1 MTRTP
6 SRSGAVAP
14 DPVAAPGDA
23 EARRYEHRLLLVL
36 FAAFGFVFF
45 DRQALTFLAPFISD
59 DFHLSHTA
67 LGVLSGVLALTWA
80 LSGLVCGRLAD
91 RYGRRPVLIAAVV
104 LFSCF
109 SAAGGLMTGFAGLLI
124 ARALMGLAEGAVL
137 PLAQSLMVEASRE
150 HRRGLN
156 MGLLQGSSAG
166 LLGGIVAP
174 LVVVWIAEHHNWR
187 TAFLVTIVPGLLIA
201 VWIARSVR
209 ERPPVPVLPG
219 VSDATGTGT
228 SGTAGD
234 TAVGTAS
241 GTANGP
247 ADATAREEA
256 APALR
261 EVLREVLAHRNI
273 VLCALAACFYLTWFT
288 VIITFTPT
296 YLEDEKGFSP
306 STMSHVMT
314 CFGVAW
320 VLWGFLTPAVS
331 DRIGR
336 RSALIAFTVVAA
348 LCPLAVV
355 YVDDPVLLG
364 GVVVLTYTGLG
375 CFTLIMATIP
385 AETVPRRTLTVALGL
400 VMGVGE
406 LAGGFIGPL
415 VAGLASDVWGLDA
428 AMFISSGGA
437 VAVVL
442 LALGLRETAPAVL
455 RRRGAD
461 AGPAHDATP
470 VPASEGAT

>member
-6 SRSGAVAP
+6 SRSGAAAP
-14 DPVAAPGDA
+14 GPVAAPGDA

-109 SAAGGLMTGFAGLLI
+109 SAVGGLMTGFAGLLI

-174 LVVVWIAEHHNWR
+174 LVVVWIAEHHTWR

-209 ERPPVPVLPG
+209 ERPPVSVLPD
-219 VSDATGTGT
+219 VSDAT
-228 SGTAGD
+228 
-234 TAVGTAS
+234 V
-241 GTANGP
+241 P
-247 ADATAREEA
+247 EEA
-256 APALR
+256 APPLR

-296 YLEDEKGFSP
+296 YLEDEKGFSS

-336 RSALIAFTVVAA
+336 RGALIAFTVVAA

-364 GVVVLTYTGLG
+364 GVVVLSYTGLG

-385 AETVPRRTLTVALGL
+385 AESVPRRTLTVALGL

-428 AMFISSGGA
+428 AMFISCGGA

-470 VPASEGAT
+470 VAASEGAL

>member
-6 SRSGAVAP
+6 SRPGAAAP

-150 HRRGLN
+150 QRRGLN

-166 LLGGIVAP
+166 LLGGIAAP
-174 LVVVWIAEHHNWR
+174 LVVVWIAEHHTWR

-209 ERPPVPVLPG
+209 EHPPVPVLP
-219 VSDATGTGT
+219 DA
-228 SGTAGD
+228 S
-234 TAVGTAS
+234 
-241 GTANGP
+241 
-247 ADATAREEA
+247 DATAREEA
-256 APALR
+256 APPLR

-273 VLCALAACFYLTWFT
+273 VLCALAACCYLTWFT
-288 VIITFTPT
+288 VVITFTPT
-296 YLEDEKGFSP
+296 YLEDEKGFS
-306 STMSHVMT
+306 SGTMSHVMT

-336 RSALIAFTVVAA
+336 RGALIAFTVVAA

-364 GVVVLTYTGLG
+364 AVVVLTYTGLG

-415 VAGLASDVWGLDA
+415 VAGLAADVWGLDA

-461 AGPAHDATP
+461 AGPAPGATP
-470 VPASEGAT
+470 VATSEGAL

>member
-6 SRSGAVAP
+6 SRPGAAAP

-150 HRRGLN
+150 RRRGLN

-174 LVVVWIAEHHNWR
+174 LVVVWIAEHHTWR

-209 ERPPVPVLPG
+209 EHPPVPVLP
-219 VSDATGTGT
+219 DA
-228 SGTAGD
+228 S
-234 TAVGTAS
+234 
-241 GTANGP
+241 
-247 ADATAREEA
+247 DATAREEA
-256 APALR
+256 APPLR

-273 VLCALAACFYLTWFT
+273 VLCALAACCYLTWFT

-296 YLEDEKGFSP
+296 YLEDEKGFS
-306 STMSHVMT
+306 SGTMSHVMT

-336 RSALIAFTVVAA
+336 RGALIAFTVVAA

-364 GVVVLTYTGLG
+364 AVVVLTYTGLG

-415 VAGLASDVWGLDA
+415 VAGLAADVWGLDA

-461 AGPAHDATP
+461 AGPAPGATP
-470 VPASEGAT
+470 VSTSEGAL

>member
-1 MTRTP
+1 MTRP
-6 SRSGAVAP
+6 SSRSGAAPP
-14 DPVAAPGDA
+14 DPAAAPGDA
-23 EARRYEHRLLLVL
+23 GARRYEHRLLLVL

-174 LVVVWIAEHHNWR
+174 LVVVWIAEHHSWR

-209 ERPPVPVLPG
+209 EHPPAPVLP
-219 VSDATGTGT
+219 A
-228 SGTAGD
+228 A
-234 TAVGTAS
+234 
-241 GTANGP
+241 P
-247 ADATAREEA
+247 EATAPEATAPEA
-256 APALR
+256 AAPSLR

-273 VLCALAACFYLTWFT
+273 VLCALAACCYLTWFT

-296 YLEDEKGFSP
+296 YLEDEKGFS
-306 STMSHVMT
+306 SGTMSHVMT

-336 RSALIAFTVVAA
+336 RGALIAFTVVAA

-364 GVVVLTYTGLG
+364 GVVLLTYTGLG

-406 LAGGFIGPL
+406 LAGGFLGPL

-428 AMFISSGGA
+428 AMYISSGGA

-455 RRRGAD
+455 RRRAAG
-461 AGPAHDATP
+461 AGPAHDTTP
-470 VPASEGAT
+470 VTISESAP

>member
-6 SRSGAVAP
+6 SRSGAAAP

-166 LLGGIVAP
+166 LLGGVVAP
-174 LVVVWIAEHHNWR
+174 LVVVWIAEHHDWR

-219 VSDATGTGT
+219 V
-228 SGTAGD
+228 
-234 TAVGTAS
+234 
-241 GTANGP
+241 P
-247 ADATAREEA
+247 DATAREEA
-256 APALR
+256 APPLR

-273 VLCALAACFYLTWFT
+273 VLCVLAACFYLTWFT

-296 YLEDEKGFSP
+296 YLEDEKGFS
-306 STMSHVMT
+306 SGTMSHVMT

-364 GVVVLTYTGLG
+364 GVVVLSYTGLG

-455 RRRGAD
+455 RRRGAAD

-470 VPASEGAT
+470 VPTSGGAL